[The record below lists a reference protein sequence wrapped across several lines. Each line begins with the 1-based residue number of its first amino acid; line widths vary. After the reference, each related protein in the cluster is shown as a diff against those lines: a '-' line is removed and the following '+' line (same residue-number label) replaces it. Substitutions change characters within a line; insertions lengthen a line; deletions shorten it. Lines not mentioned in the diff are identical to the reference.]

1 MIIIYILIGVAM
13 LLMLDTFS
21 NIQQFDLIDASLS
34 YYKNISG
41 SAPARPNGTL
51 THSIQRRF
59 SELYNSRDADSTLD
73 LYGLSLDESLSA
85 KEFHQKYMTK
95 NLNKLSKTYTL
106 VQDAPITKIL
116 SINNE
121 WRNFTPYST
130 IDMFIIDEDQLYG
143 MNKRIPIE
151 KVWKN
156 CFYNQINGSVEAI
169 AYNEDKG
176 ILAGSFAL
184 QNKAGR
190 VFRIYHS
197 FSCEYKNAI
206 DNTRL
211 FREHCSEGKSYQ
223 SQYMCQ
229 KYNITPQSDPRD
241 ELQINSK
248 LEESPN
254 PTYNTPQYED
264 IPLRDTSKIV
274 NSAVAENMIAYTTVD
289 DRLKIHYLYKNISEN
304 WVKHSIEYPKTFKR
318 FKFKQNI
325 GLLFIGDS
333 KDKEKQLLAVD
344 IIGNENEMFLIYF
357 VHKFVEGT
365 SLIKEEKLLP
375 QYFFNTTEDVQPYK
389 MYNSIMYDLF
399 KINISTEIHSIDMTN
414 SQSIPRSLI
423 KYNPKTRQILISS
436 LNRYLLLICMKDEE
450 VFAAY
455 QIAEFEDPM
464 YRIKN
469 FAISPSGQFFVFLAQ
484 HRNKMKIFLLNNE
497 YLKDTNLNK
506 LYLINFDYS
515 LNPEEKTVLDLKLTK
530 GLDNQ
535 MSLILLLEHG
545 EMAVYALHFG
555 AAKYKG
561 GLLEILIEDELDFLS
576 FGLLIAAVMMLVLVK
591 FARSIRININ
601 IRRQE

>member
-1 MIIIYILIGVAM
+1 MVIIYILIGVAM
-13 LLMLDTFS
+13 LLMFDTFS
-21 NIQQFDLIDASLS
+21 NIQQFDLIDATLS

-59 SELYNSRDADSTLD
+59 SELYSSRNVDSTLD
-73 LYGLSLDESLSA
+73 LYGLSLDESLIA
-85 KEFHQKYMTK
+85 KEFHQKYMTR

-106 VQDAPITKIL
+106 VQDAPTTKLL

-143 MNKRIPIE
+143 MNKRTPIE

-156 CFYNQINGSVEAI
+156 CFYSQINGSIEAI
-169 AYNEDKG
+169 AYNEDKS
-176 ILAGSFAL
+176 ILAGSFAV
-184 QNKAGR
+184 QNNAER
-190 VFRIYHS
+190 MFRIYHS
-197 FSCEYKNAI
+197 FACEYRNAI
-206 DNTRL
+206 NNTRL
-211 FREHCSEGKSYQ
+211 FREHCSEFKSYQ
-223 SQYMCQ
+223 SEYMCQ
-229 KYNITPQSDPRD
+229 KYNITLKSDPRD
-241 ELQINSK
+241 ELQID
-248 LEESPN
+248 LRAEESFN
-254 PTYNTPQYED
+254 PIYNAPLYED
-264 IPLRDTSKIV
+264 IPLGVTPKIV
-274 NSAVAENMIAYTTVD
+274 NSAVTENIIAYTTVD

-304 WVKHSIEYPKTFKR
+304 WVKHTIDYPKTFKR

-333 KDKEKQLLAVD
+333 KDNEKQLLAID
-344 IIGNENEMFLIYF
+344 IIGNENEMFIIYF
-357 VHKFVEGT
+357 VHKFIEGT
-365 SLIKEEKLLP
+365 SLLKQQKLLS

-399 KINISTEIHSIDMTN
+399 KINISNEIHSIDITN
-414 SQSIPRSLI
+414 SQSIPRSLV
-423 KYNPKTRQILISS
+423 KYNPKTRQILVSS
-436 LNRYLLLICMKDEE
+436 LNRYLLLIIMKDDE

-455 QIAEFEDPM
+455 QINEFEDPM

-497 YLKDTNLNK
+497 YLKDSNLNK

-515 LNPEEKTVLDLKLTK
+515 INPEEKAVLDLKLTK
-530 GLDNQ
+530 SYDNQ

-576 FGLLIAAVMMLVLVK
+576 FGLLVAAVVMLVLVK